1 MIGILI
7 LKCLLLWHKWDS
19 IPVSYCIFMLSLS
32 LTYQPCG
39 NTLSFA
45 TFGGKKKGKKC
56 ALLVGLF
63 HASWIFNPILLVSLS
78 VLFSPQKLHGSPKTS
93 HKRGWLPFPSKA
105 LRMPLCG
112 MQLQLNQGQASPF
125 MGKIWSYTLNSCTA
139 KTNSAINSFP
149 VRPPP
154 SWEKYAELSGGKNI
168 LEIQPLY

>member
-1 MIGILI
+1 MSAALAQMRFHSSQ
-7 LKCLLLWHKWDS
+7 LLHIYAQPFINLSTMWWYTIICYLW
-19 IPVSYCIFMLSLS
+19 
-32 LTYQPCG
+32 G
-39 NTLSFA
+39 E
-45 TFGGKKKGKKC
+45 KKKEEKC

-125 MGKIWSYTLNSCTA
+125 MGKIWSCTLNSCTA

>member
-7 LKCLLLWHKWDS
+7 LKCLLLSHKWDS

-32 LTYQPCG
+32 LTYWSCG
-39 NTLSFA
+39 DTLSFA
-45 TFGGKKKGKKC
+45 TFGGKKKWGKNV
-56 ALLVGLF
+56 LYWWGYLMLPDYSIQS
-63 HASWIFNPILLVSLS
+63 SWSLS

-112 MQLQLNQGQASPF
+112 MQLELSQGQASPF
-125 MGKIWSYTLNSCTA
+125 TGKIWYYTLNSCPA

-154 SWEKYAELSGGKNI
+154 SWEKYAELSGGKSI
-168 LEIQPLY
+168 LGMQPL